1 VSRSPEEVWQAFSQR
16 LRAFIL
22 ARVDNRQDAEDILQ
36 EVYLKLHTNIGNL
49 RDEQRLQSWLYRI
62 ASNAI
67 VDFYRSRKPM
77 IALQDVSPGVLV
89 QETQDGEN
97 EASQEIA
104 AGLKEMIAELPQKY
118 RQALLL
124 TEFEGLKQVELA
136 ERLDLSPSGARS
148 RVQRGRE
155 MLRQALLDCCH
166 FEFDQRGKL
175 IAYAPNPAC
184 CQRCC
189 V

>member
-1 VSRSPEEVWQAFSQR
+1 VNRSPEEVWQAFSQR

-22 ARVDNRQDAEDILQ
+22 SRVDNRQDAEDILQ
-36 EVYLKLHTNIGNL
+36 EVYLKLHTNIGTL

-62 ASNAI
+62 ASNTI
-67 VDFYRSRKPM
+67 VDFYRSRKPVV
-77 IALQDVSPGVLV
+77 ALKDVYPDALV
-89 QETQDGEN
+89 QEAQEEES

-136 ERLDLSPSGARS
+136 ERLGLSPSGARS

-166 FEFDQRGKL
+166 FEFDRRGNM
-175 IAYAPNPAC
+175 IAYTPNPVC

-189 V
+189 A

>member
-1 VSRSPEEVWQAFSQR
+1 MSRSPEAVWEAFSQR

-36 EVYLKLHTNIGNL
+36 EVYVKVHTHIGSL
-49 RDEQRLQSWLYRI
+49 RDEQRLPAWLYRI
-62 ASNAI
+62 ASNTIA
-67 VDFYRSRKPM
+67 DFYRSRKPV
-77 IALQDVSPGVLV
+77 IALQEVYPGALV
-89 QETQDGEN
+89 QEAQEEEN

-104 AGLKEMIAELPQKY
+104 AGLKDLIEELPQKY

-136 ERLDLSPSGARS
+136 ERLGLSPSGARS

-166 FEFDQRGKL
+166 FEFDRRGKM
-175 IAYAPNPAC
+175 IAYTPNPAC
-184 CQRCC
+184 CQQCC
-189 V
+189 A

>member
-22 ARVDNRQDAEDILQ
+22 ARVNNRQDAEDILQ
-36 EVYLKLHTNIGNL
+36 EVYLKVHTHIGSL
-49 RDEQRLQSWLYRI
+49 RDEQRLQGWLYRI

-67 VDFYRSRKPM
+67 TDFYRSRKPV
-77 IALQDVSPGVLV
+77 IALQDVYLQALAQEV
-89 QETQDGEN
+89 QEEEN

-104 AGLKEMIAELPQKY
+104 AGLKDMIAALPHKY

-136 ERLDLSPSGARS
+136 QRLGLSPSGARS

-166 FEFDQRGKL
+166 FEFDRRGKL

-189 V
+189 A